1 MGTKIGL
8 QKPVESRGLD
18 FSSALTYEF
27 DGSNQRTFDFRSFGP
42 GYGTTTS
49 ASYSTI
55 NPVEQ
60 YIFKALSNGTNAQN
74 PSWINIPGK
83 GYVNNEWTTNVIER
97 SVADTKFQLN
107 HSTAFTLICV
117 LQYYDNAA
125 WTNKHGF
132 LAHSTFINPYQ
143 GWALY
148 PASAKTID
156 FGLANDYFFGGRR
169 VFAGAAISWGDYGK
183 QYFSQTFAGP
193 SGNTATSSFGK
204 TYVTGF
210 NGTFDFTS
218 PSTFFPLQTSTAYKL
233 KIYLSESKAE
243 LQTGAGTTIL
253 SGAFY
258 TGSNGWQGNQ
268 LTVAGAWIPSTGSSI
283 SHWNAGKGNLSD
295 NLDFFWTFGT
305 NAGGGPSW
313 SLYHKRWLH
322 YSITY
327 NGSSPTSI
335 SAVENAFKIY
345 LNGASIGTSASGSA
359 NLTSPSDISYDA
371 SVRYRFFMDTKTD
384 GFNSGVPVYIG
395 FVQLYNRVL
404 TATEISTQYNSIK
417 LRFGLP

>member
-1 MGTKIGL
+1 MGTKVGL

-18 FSSALTYEF
+18 FSSALLYEF
-27 DGSNQRTFDFRSFGP
+27 DGSNQRTFDHRSFGS

-49 ASYSTI
+49 TSYSTI

-60 YIFKALSNGTNAQN
+60 YNFKLLTNGTDSQH
-74 PSWINIPGK
+74 PSWFNIPGK
-83 GYVNNEWTTNVIER
+83 GYVNNEWTANVVER

-107 HSTAFTLICV
+107 HSKPFTLICV
-117 LQYYDNAA
+117 LQYYDNSA

-148 PASAKTID
+148 PGSALTID

-183 QYFSQTFAGP
+183 QYFSQNFAGP
-193 SGNTATSSFGK
+193 SGNIANSSFGK

-218 PSTFFPLQTSTAYKL
+218 PSTFFPLEKSTSYKL
-233 KIYLSESKAE
+233 KVYLSESKAE

-253 SGAFY
+253 SGTFY
-258 TGSNGWQGNQ
+258 TGSNGWQGNR
-268 LTVAGAWIPSTGSSI
+268 LTVAGAWFPSTGSSI

-335 SAVENAFKIY
+335 SAVESAFKIY
-345 LNGASIGTSASGSA
+345 LNGAAVGTSAAGSA
-359 NLTSPSDISYDA
+359 NLTSPTDISYDS
-371 SVRYRFFMDTKTD
+371 SVRFRFFMDTKTD
-384 GFNSGVPVYIG
+384 GFNSGVPANIG
-395 FVQLYNRVL
+395 FVQLYNRAL
-404 TATEISTQYNSIK
+404 TATEITNQYNSIK

>member
-1 MGTKIGL
+1 MGTKVGL

-18 FSSALTYEF
+18 FSSALVYEF
-27 DGSNQRTFDFRSFGP
+27 DGSNQRTFDHRSFGP

-60 YIFKALSNGTNAQN
+60 YIFKILSNGTNAQN

-83 GYVNNEWTTNVIER
+83 GYVINEWTTNVVER

-107 HSTAFTLICV
+107 HSKPFTLICV
-117 LQYYDNAA
+117 LQYFDNAA
-125 WTNKHGF
+125 WRDKHGF

-148 PASAKTID
+148 PASATTIN

-169 VFAGAAISWGDYGK
+169 VFAGTAISWGDYGK
-183 QYFSQTFAGP
+183 QYFSQNFAGP

-335 SAVENAFKIY
+335 SAVESAFKLY
-345 LNGASIGTSASGSA
+345 LDGAAVGTSATGSA
-359 NLTSPSDISYDA
+359 NLTSPTDISYDA
-371 SVRYRFFMDTKTD
+371 SVRFRFFMDTKTD
-384 GFNSGVPVYIG
+384 GFNSGVPANIG

-404 TATEISTQYNSIK
+404 TPTEITNQYNSIK